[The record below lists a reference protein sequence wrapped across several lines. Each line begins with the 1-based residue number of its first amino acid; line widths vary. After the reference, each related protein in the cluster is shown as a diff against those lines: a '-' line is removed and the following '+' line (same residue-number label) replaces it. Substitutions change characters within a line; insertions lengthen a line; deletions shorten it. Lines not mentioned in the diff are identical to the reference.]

1 MNDWTQ
7 EELQVIANLVDAR
20 ILQILP
26 EIRRTD
32 SRSFR
37 SDLEHEQKHLENI
50 RSQIT
55 EMIVHQMPDPISKE
69 FHFYSDDFSVY
80 EH

>member
-1 MNDWTQ
+1 MNDWNQ
-7 EELQVIANLVDAR
+7 EELQVMANLVESR
-20 ILQILP
+20 LHQILP

-37 SDLEHEQKHLENI
+37 SDLEREHEVLEDIKLQLTDRLIQK
-50 RSQIT
+50 
-55 EMIVHQMPDPISKE
+55 MPDPISRE

-80 EH
+80 